1 MTIERVKK
9 YLHGLWREWRIPIF
23 VIVFI
28 VIPVKSSLADWNWVP
43 TGSMN
48 PTILEGD
55 LIFVDKVAYDLRIP
69 LTLYRLAKWS
79 DPRRGDIVICF
90 SPEDGIR
97 LVKRVIGLPGDTI
110 EMKNNTLF
118 LNGDP
123 VAYTRIGFKYK
134 ELPSS
139 NRAVVRQAH
148 HPEHSR
154 RVRCV
159 LATEDLDGVIH
170 AVMSIPSIA
179 AMRSFGPVKVPQGSY
194 FVMGDN
200 RDSSRDSR
208 YFGFVERE
216 SIVGKAMGVI
226 GSFDITDKY
235 QPRFGRF
242 FESLK

>member
-1 MTIERVKK
+1 MKAERIKK
-9 YLHGLWREWRIPIF
+9 YLHRLWREWRIVVFF
-23 VIVFI
+23 VVFV

-55 LIFVDKVAYDLRIP
+55 LIYVNKLAYDLRVP
-69 LTLYRLAKWS
+69 LTLHRLAKWS
-79 DPRRGDIVICF
+79 DPKRGDIIVCF

-97 LVKRVIGLPGDTI
+97 LVKRVVGLPGDTI
-110 EMKNNTLF
+110 QMKNNTLL
-118 LNGDP
+118 LNGEP
-123 VAYTRIGFKYK
+123 VGYTKIKRKYTEILSGK
-134 ELPSS
+134 
-139 NRAVVRQAH
+139 
-148 HPEHSR
+148 R
-154 RVRCV
+154 RVMCV
-159 LATEDLDGVIH
+159 MAIEDLDGVTH
-170 AVMSIPSIA
+170 SVMRIPSIQA
-179 AMRSFGPVKVPQGSY
+179 RRSFGPVTVPQGSY

-208 YFGFVERE
+208 YFGFVDRE
-216 SIVGKAMGVI
+216 SIVGKAKGII

>member
-1 MTIERVKK
+1 MKTERVKK
-9 YLHGLWREWRIPIF
+9 FLRRLWKEWRIPLF
-23 VIVFI
+23 FIVFV

-55 LIFVDKVAYDLRIP
+55 LIYINKMAYDLRIP
-69 LTLYRLAKWS
+69 LTMHRLAKWS
-79 DPRRGDIVICF
+79 DPKRGDIVICF

-110 EMKNNTLF
+110 QMKNNTVF
-118 LNGDP
+118 LNGEP
-123 VAYTRIGFKYK
+123 VDYTKIGGDYTKI
-134 ELPSS
+134 LSS
-139 NRAVVRQAH
+139 KL
-148 HPEHSR
+148 
-154 RVRCV
+154 RVKCV
-159 LATEDLDGVIH
+159 LEIEDLDGVTH
-170 AVMSIPSIA
+170 TVMSIPSIK
-179 AMRSFGPVKVPQGSY
+179 AMRSFRQVKVPQGSY

-216 SIVGKAMGVI
+216 SIVGKATGVI

-235 QPRFGRF
+235 QPRFKRF
-242 FESLK
+242 FGSLK

>member
-1 MTIERVKK
+1 MKTERVKK
-9 YLHGLWREWRIPIF
+9 YLHSLWREWRIPLF
-23 VIVFI
+23 FIVFV

-55 LIFVDKVAYDLRIP
+55 LIYVNKVAYDLRIP
-69 LTLYRLAKWS
+69 LTMHRIAKWS
-79 DPRRGDIVICF
+79 DPERGDIVICF

-118 LNGDP
+118 LNGEP
-123 VAYTRIGFKYK
+123 VGYTKIGRDFT
-134 ELPSS
+134 ELPSGKRKVS
-139 NRAVVRQAH
+139 
-148 HPEHSR
+148 
-154 RVRCV
+154 CI
-159 LATEDLDGVIH
+159 LASEDLGEVTH
-170 AVMSIPSIA
+170 TVMSIPTIQA
-179 AMRSFGPVKVPQGSY
+179 IRSFGPLTVPQGSY
-194 FVMGDN
+194 FVLGDN

-208 YFGFVERE
+208 YFGFVDRE
-216 SIVGKAMGVI
+216 SIVGKAKGVI